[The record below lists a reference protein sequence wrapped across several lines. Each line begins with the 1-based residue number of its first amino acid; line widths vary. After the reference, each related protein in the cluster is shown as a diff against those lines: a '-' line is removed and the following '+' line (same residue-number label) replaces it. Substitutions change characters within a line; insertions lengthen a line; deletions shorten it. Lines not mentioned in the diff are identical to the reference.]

1 VAPQELDASAIV
13 SHAKG
18 LIENRSEAK
27 QRFSQAVQTL
37 KGRALL
43 NIAPLTAG
51 NDRQLVQSAPNLSF
65 PSNS

>member
-13 SHAKG
+13 SHAKS
-18 LIENRSEAK
+18 LIEDRSDAK
-27 QRFSQAVQTL
+27 QRLRQAVQTL

-43 NIAPLTAG
+43 NIAALTAG
-51 NDRQLVQSAPNLSF
+51 NDRQLVRSTPNLSL